1 MTEVSRE
8 VCGDLIKESETRMM
22 AYSESHVE
30 KKIDA
35 LADGLLATNERIGR
49 LTEHMDDMN
58 ETFLNNTVYIVKD
71 ARDKGQALWF
81 CPMSN
86 IVYVLQYQKKLLATH
101 HTVEQYTS
109 GVFSSLDSA
118 LKQLDFF
125 KAQYDANPDYYAYQ
139 RKESAAKEE

>member
-1 MTEVSRE
+1 MS
-8 VCGDLIKESETRMM
+8 K
-22 AYSESHVE
+22 
-30 KKIDA
+30 KKIDT
-35 LADGLLATNERIGR
+35 LVDGLLATNDHI
-49 LTEHMDDMN
+49 DDIN
-58 ETFLNNTVYIVKD
+58 ETVLANTMYIVKD

-118 LKQLDFF
+118 LKRLDFF

-139 RKESAAKEE
+139 RKENAAKEEWSATWKCRKQGVLIAEIYTIEAWFVL

>member
-1 MTEVSRE
+1 
-8 VCGDLIKESETRMM
+8 
-22 AYSESHVE
+22 
-30 KKIDA
+30 
-35 LADGLLATNERIGR
+35 
-49 LTEHMDDMN
+49 
-58 ETFLNNTVYIVKD
+58 
-71 ARDKGQALWF
+71 
-81 CPMSN
+81 MSN

-139 RKESAAKEE
+139 RKENAAKEEWSATWKCRKQSVLIAEIYTIEVWFVL

>member
-1 MTEVSRE
+1 MS
-8 VCGDLIKESETRMM
+8 K
-22 AYSESHVE
+22 
-30 KKIDA
+30 KKIDT
-35 LADGLLATNERIGR
+35 LVDGLLATNDHI
-49 LTEHMDDMN
+49 DDIN
-58 ETFLNNTVYIVKD
+58 ETVLANTMYIVKD

-125 KAQYDANPDYYAYQ
+125 KAQYDADPDYYGYQ
-139 RKESAAKEE
+139 RKENAAKEEWSATWKCRKQGVLIAEIYTIEAWFVL